1 MAEGRANS
9 SRIIG
14 DRGRIIGRWEGGM
27 TPRAIAEELGLH
39 RSTVYKWINRWQEEG
54 SVRTKP
60 RSGRP
65 KVTTPEQDHAI
76 VERARERPLTPV
88 VNYTHELHLACSV
101 PTVRRRLHAAN
112 MKCHVPAVKEVLTP
126 RNKEDRMGFALQ
138 YSREDE
144 LFWNNVIFT
153 DEKCFSSV
161 KSGTGVC
168 WRIANTRY
176 EEKNIDTKARSG
188 RVSTSLWGWMW
199 AYGPGEL
206 VEIEG
211 RLTSEQYIN
220 ILEEILLP
228 TVRVM
233 AIPAPHIIQ
242 VVHDRSPIHMSRM
255 VREWIDAHP
264 ELHFINWPSKG
275 CDMNPIENLWAIMV
289 QEWDIGQ
296 ERTKAAIVRHAQ
308 DVWEGIRR
316 RPNICTNLVR
326 SMPRRLNEVMDA
338 QGGWSS
344 Y

>member
-9 SRIIG
+9 SRIIA
-14 DRGRIIGRWEGGM
+14 DRGRIIGLSEGGM
-27 TPRAIAEELGLH
+27 TPGAIAQELGLH
-39 RSTVYKWINRWQEEG
+39 RSTVHKWIKRWQEQG
-54 SVRTKP
+54 SVSTKP
-60 RSGRP
+60 GSGRP
-65 KVTTPEQDHAI
+65 KATTPEQDEAI
-76 VERARERPLTPV
+76 VERAQERPLTPV
-88 VNYTHELHLACSV
+88 VNYPRDLHLACSV

-112 MKCHVPAVKEVLTP
+112 IKCHVPAVKEVLTP
-126 RNKEDRMGFALQ
+126 YNKDDRMGFALQ
-138 YSREDE
+138 YSTEDE
-144 LFWNNVIFT
+144 LFWKNVIFT

-161 KSGTGVC
+161 KAGPGVC
-168 WRIANTRY
+168 WRVTKTRY
-176 EEKNIDTKARSG
+176 LDKHIFTKAKSG

-206 VEIEG
+206 LEIDG
-211 RLTSEQYIN
+211 KLTSEQYIR
-220 ILEEILLP
+220 ILEDVLLP

-233 AIPAPHIIQ
+233 AIPAPHTIHI
-242 VVHDRSPIHMSRM
+242 VHDRSPVHMSRM
-255 VREWIDAHP
+255 VREWIDVHP
-264 ELHFINWPSKG
+264 ECHFIDWPAKG
-275 CDMNPIENLWAIMV
+275 CDMNPIENLWAMMV

-326 SMPRRLNEVMDA
+326 SMPNRLNEVIDA

>member
-1 MAEGRANS
+1 MAEGRANA
-9 SRIIG
+9 SRVIC
-14 DRGRIIGRWEGGM
+14 DRGRIIGLWEAGC
-27 TPRAIAEELGLH
+27 TSRAIAEELGLH
-39 RSTVYKWINRWQEEG
+39 RSTVYKWISRWQEEG
-54 SVRTKP
+54 SVSTKP

-65 KVTTPEQDHAI
+65 KVTTPEQDEAI
-76 VERARERPLTPV
+76 VERVRERPLTPV
-88 VNYTHELHLACSV
+88 VKHTNDLGLACSYS
-101 PTVRRRLHAAN
+101 TVRRRLHAAKV
-112 MKCHVPAVKEVLTP
+112 KCHVPAEKEVVTP
-126 RNKEDRMGFALQ
+126 GNKDDRMGFALQ

-161 KSGTGVC
+161 KSGIGVC
-168 WRIANTRY
+168 WRERNTRY
-176 EEKNIDTKARSG
+176 EEKHIATKARSG

-206 VEIEG
+206 IEIEG
-211 RLTSEQYIN
+211 WLTSEQYIK
-220 ILEEILLP
+220 ILEEVLLP

-233 AIPAPHIIQ
+233 AIPAPHTIY

-255 VREWIDAHP
+255 VREWTDAHP
-264 ELHFINWPSKG
+264 ELHFIDWPSKG

-289 QEWDIGQ
+289 QKWDIGQ

-316 RPNICTNLVR
+316 RPDICTNLVR
-326 SMPRRLNEVMDA
+326 SMPRRLNEVIDA